1 MKKLTTLL
9 LIVLA
14 ATAGALGSQVFS
26 DRSSASTPEEPKGLD
41 TREVVHFNEEQT
53 HFALTQMRGL
63 LDTLVS
69 LDGAEVSDDLEA
81 MAAYAAAQGPGQ
93 VASHPEG
100 FHEAMPDGFRAMS
113 RQMRQGF
120 RQAATAAQSG
130 DPGAYVTAKRQVQS
144 TCLACHE
151 TYRIVERP

>member
-1 MKKLTTLL
+1 MKNLSTLL

-14 ATAGALGSQVFS
+14 AIAGGLGSQVLF
-26 DRSSASTPEEPKGLD
+26 DRSASLTPEEPKGLD
-41 TREVVHFNEEQT
+41 TREVVYFNEEQT

-63 LDTLVS
+63 LGTLVS
-69 LDGAEVSDDLEA
+69 LDEAELTNDLEV
-81 MAAYAAAQGPGQ
+81 MAASTAAQGPGQ
-93 VASHPEG
+93 VADHPEG

-120 RQAATAAQSG
+120 KQAATAAQSG
-130 DPGAYVTAKRQVQS
+130 DLDAYATAKQQVQT

-151 TYRIVERP
+151 TYRIGQRP